1 MNTLQR
7 KFNVPVTVTLIRA
20 GLIMVPEFDAQVAKM
35 VYREFSQAIVDF
47 AAQLILDAVTGP
59 APCASRSQFSSSIE
73 ALGRAAANRRG
84 TAS

>member
-1 MNTLQR
+1 M
-7 KFNVPVTVTLIRA
+7 I
-20 GLIMVPEFDAQVAKM
+20 
-35 VYREFSQAIVDF
+35 YREFSHSIVDF